1 MNIIFDQL
9 ARSGVLPDDEMSA
22 SILGGHLPPMEE
34 IALALVISCMDA
46 EATVR
51 NDLTSTWNEKRIA
64 RACLAI
70 AFLTAIACTKEKDG
84 Q

>member
-9 ARSGVLPDDEMSA
+9 ARSGLLFDDEVVA
-22 SILGGHLPPMEE
+22 SILGGNLPPLEKIVLE
-34 IALALVISCMDA
+34 LLISCMDA
-46 EATVR
+46 DVTVR
-51 NDLTSTWNEKRIA
+51 NDATSSWNEKRIV

-70 AFLTAIACTKEKDG
+70 AFLTAIACTTTKTG